1 VDDSVAVEILNSRT
15 DLLDVTLNFKFV
27 QSFATSEKFIQR
39 LVLAQ
44 FQKNVNIFNIFK
56 EMFEPDNI
64 VVMKTAMNLD
74 FRHKLLLCAALG
86 E

>member
-1 VDDSVAVEILNSRT
+1 MAVQILNCRA
-15 DLLDVTLNFKFV
+15 DLLDVALNFKFV
-27 QSFATSEKFIQR
+27 QSFATSEKFVQR

-56 EMFEPDNI
+56 EMFEPDDI

-74 FRHKLLLCAALG
+74 FRHKLLLCAALC